1 MVEDRPRRGASVGA
15 EVAVEGGER
24 TVEAEDARFLEEAGA
39 REFRRHGLVA
49 AAINRS
55 SGGYDIGPPGEGR
68 QLKVVPIASEN
79 VEWPAGTEFDQWCE
93 CPIAEDFAGESV
105 AAESSS
111 LVDAAED
118 ETVTLIEG
126 GGGTISAG
134 EVTVLRGESGLQIG
148 GIIDRVRPGIR
159 SEEFVML
166 AEAFAEIGHPPI

>member
-79 VEWPAGTEFDQWCE
+79 VEWPAGTEFYNVNE
-93 CPIAEDFAGESV
+93 CPISHSLSGETT
-105 AAESSS
+105 
-111 LVDAAED
+111 DA
-118 ETVTLIEG
+118 
-126 GGGTISAG
+126 
-134 EVTVLRGESGLQIG
+134 
-148 GIIDRVRPGIR
+148 
-159 SEEFVML
+159 
-166 AEAFAEIGHPPI
+166 